1 MLVEGGLGDQLI
13 SNYCLTNKYFVGRKG
28 TVGRKI
34 ANEQQLAELRERL
47 KAGEDLSDLNYLEL
61 IEVDELKIEEGDAL
75 ELQIDDFLS
84 AVREGRRPTIDAHAG
99 FAAVRTAER
108 IVESARLAGA
118 RMV

>member
-1 MLVEGGLGDQLI
+1 MEWEVGYRADPSDWLGELLKDPWLPAWQQETL
-13 SNYCLTNKYFVGRKG
+13 
-28 TVGRKI
+28 
-34 ANEQQLAELRERL
+34 ANVQQLAELRERL

-61 IEVDELKIEEGDAL
+61 IEIDELKIEDGDAL